1 MHHIELSNG
10 YYSTL
15 SLKSQ
20 SGNLITMHADPDHMM

>member
-10 YYSTL
+10 YSTL
-15 SLKSQ
+15 TLKSQ